1 MDVKALLT
9 AAAVLAGAACVPA
22 PQTGG
27 DAASPVSAAVAASG
41 PSVPGPR
48 RVPRVS
54 RTYVRPAVS
63 AAAPSPGAVK
73 PPPLYRAQRAG
84 PPWNW
89 DAVAQCESG
98 GHWHHHSSLNG
109 YWGGLQMTLSGW
121 RSYHGDRYAPRPDLA
136 SKAQQI
142 AVAEHWLRAQGWG
155 AWPSCGRYR

>member
-41 PSVPGPR
+41 PSVPVR